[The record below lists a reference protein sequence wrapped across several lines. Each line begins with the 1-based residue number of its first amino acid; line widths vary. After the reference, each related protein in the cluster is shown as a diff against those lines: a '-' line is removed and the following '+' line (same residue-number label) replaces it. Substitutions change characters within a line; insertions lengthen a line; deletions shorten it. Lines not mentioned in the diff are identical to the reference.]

1 MSEVQHLKEEN
12 MFVIPVGEERAH
24 LKYHLQGDDV
34 IEYYSTFV
42 PDAARGQGLAKILVD
57 AGMEFAKAEN
67 RKVKPTCWY
76 VDKYFEKHPELKDMK
91 V

>member
-1 MSEVQHLKEEN
+1 MADVQHLTEEN
-12 MFVIPVGEERAH
+12 MFVIPVGDERAH
-24 LKYHLQGDDV
+24 LKYRLQEDNV

-42 PDAARGQGLAKILVD
+42 PDAARGQGLAKVLVD
-57 AGMEFAKAEN
+57 AGIEFAKVEN

-76 VDKYFEKHPELKDMK
+76 VEKYFEKHPELKGLK